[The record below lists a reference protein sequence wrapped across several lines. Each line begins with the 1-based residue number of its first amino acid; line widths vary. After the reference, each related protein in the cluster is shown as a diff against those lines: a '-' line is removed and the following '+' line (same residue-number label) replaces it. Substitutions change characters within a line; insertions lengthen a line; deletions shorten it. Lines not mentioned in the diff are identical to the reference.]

1 MRIENRERPAE
12 QARAAPDAEQLS
24 AVDDVLDHLLDPLE
38 DVVPDPGADAVHEA
52 APAHRWPPPQPI
64 VLGYE
69 DGGGWVR
76 DFAARVRWSQ
86 RSQFR
91 IPRLL
96 AGWTLLAALFCG
108 VVWLIVSSGGL
119 R

>member
-1 MRIENRERPAE
+1 MRTESRERPAE
-12 QARAAPDAEQLS
+12 QARAPDAEQLS

-38 DVVPDPGADAVHEA
+38 DVVSDPDAAAEDEA
-52 APAHRWPPPQPI
+52 APVEPWPPPQPI
-64 VLGYE
+64 VLDYA
-69 DGGGWVR
+69 GGGVR

-86 RSQFR
+86 RNRFR

-96 AGWTLLAALFCG
+96 AGWALAGVLFCG
-108 VVWLIVSSGGL
+108 VVWLIVSSGAL